1 MVHAA
6 LVTTALSATYLK
18 TVHAVLTPGSV
29 DLEAVGVGSTIA
41 RLAVATSNCKRDL
54 VLRRSIG
61 PKGPLYQVPHVG
73 ISKV

>member
-18 TVHAVLTPGSV
+18 TVHAVLTPDSV
-29 DLEAVGVGSTIA
+29 DLEAVGVGSTIV
-41 RLAVATSNCKRDL
+41 RLAVATSNCKRNSAL
-54 VLRRSIG
+54 KRWTG
-61 PKGPLYQVPHVG
+61 PKAPLYQMPHAG